1 MPSNNESNFYPKY
14 AGKEISFIMYNSQN
28 INSLIEHRKNE
39 LIDTINV
46 SNNAWLKSK
55 KQDGNSM
62 EDIIARFDE
71 DRKILRLKKWQSF
84 LISFF
89 NILKKFERPLYY
101 QFIDLKYIQ
110 KKDNKEIMEQLNL
123 DEVALKNLEIQVKW
137 IAYRYA
143 IKEEL
148 FKEEVLENVPV

>member
-1 MPSNNESNFYPKY
+1 MSTNESIFYPKY
-14 AGKEISFIMYNSQN
+14 AGKEISFMMYNSQN
-28 INSLIEHRKNE
+28 IDKLIENRKDE

-46 SNNAWLKSK
+46 TNRAWIKSLK
-55 KQDGNSM
+55 QEGNTI
-62 EDIIARFDE
+62 EDIIAKFDD

-101 QFIDLKYIQ
+101 HFIELKYI
-110 KKDNKEIMEQLNL
+110 KKLDNKEIMEQLKVN
-123 DEVALKNLEIQVKW
+123 EVALKNLEIQVKW

>member
-1 MPSNNESNFYPKY
+1 MLINESNFYPKY
-14 AGKEISFIMYNSQN
+14 AGKEISFMMYNSQN
-28 INSLIEHRKNE
+28 IDKLIENRKDE

-46 SNNAWLKSK
+46 TNRAWIKSLK
-55 KQDGNSM
+55 QEGNTI
-62 EDIIARFDE
+62 EDIIVKFDD

-101 QFIDLKYIQ
+101 QFIELKYI
-110 KKDNKEIMEQLNL
+110 KKLDNKEIMEQLKLN
-123 DEVALKNLEIQVKW
+123 EVALKNLEIQVKW

>member
-1 MPSNNESNFYPKY
+1 M
-14 AGKEISFIMYNSQN
+14 
-28 INSLIEHRKNE
+28 IENRKDE

-46 SNNAWLKSK
+46 TNRAWIKSLK
-55 KQDGNSM
+55 QEGNTI
-62 EDIIARFDE
+62 EDIIAKFDD

-101 QFIDLKYIQ
+101 QFIELKYI
-110 KKDNKEIMEQLNL
+110 KKLDNKEIMEQLKLN
-123 DEVALKNLEIQVKW
+123 EVALKNLEIQVKW

>member
-1 MPSNNESNFYPKY
+1 MSTNESIFYPKY
-14 AGKEISFIMYNSQN
+14 AGKEISFMMYNSQN
-28 INSLIEHRKNE
+28 IDKLIENRKDE
-39 LIDTINV
+39 IIDTINV
-46 SNNAWLKSK
+46 TNRAWIKSLK
-55 KQDGNSM
+55 QEGNTI
-62 EDIIARFDE
+62 EDIIVKFDD

-101 QFIDLKYIQ
+101 QFIELKYI
-110 KKDNKEIMEQLNL
+110 KKLDNKEIMEQLKLN
-123 DEVALKNLEIQVKW
+123 EVALKNLEIQVKW

>member
-1 MPSNNESNFYPKY
+1 MLINESNFYPKY
-14 AGKEISFIMYNSQN
+14 AGKEISFMMYNSQN
-28 INSLIEHRKNE
+28 IDKLIENRKDE

-46 SNNAWLKSK
+46 TNRAWIKSLK
-55 KQDGNSM
+55 QEGNTI
-62 EDIIARFDE
+62 EDIIVKFDD

-101 QFIDLKYIQ
+101 QFIELKYI
-110 KKDNKEIMEQLNL
+110 KKLDNKEIMEQLNL

>member
-1 MPSNNESNFYPKY
+1 MSTNE
-14 AGKEISFIMYNSQN
+14 
-28 INSLIEHRKNE
+28 
-39 LIDTINV
+39 
-46 SNNAWLKSK
+46 
-55 KQDGNSM
+55 
-62 EDIIARFDE
+62 
-71 DRKILRLKKWQSF
+71 WQSF

-101 QFIDLKYIQ
+101 QFIELKYI
-110 KKDNKEIMEQLNL
+110 KKLDNKEIMEQLNL

>member
-1 MPSNNESNFYPKY
+1 MSTNE
-14 AGKEISFIMYNSQN
+14 
-28 INSLIEHRKNE
+28 
-39 LIDTINV
+39 
-46 SNNAWLKSK
+46 
-55 KQDGNSM
+55 
-62 EDIIARFDE
+62 
-71 DRKILRLKKWQSF
+71 WQSF

-101 QFIDLKYIQ
+101 QFIELKYI
-110 KKDNKEIMEQLNL
+110 KKLDNKEIMKQLKLN
-123 DEVALKNLEIQVKW
+123 EVALKNLEIQVKW

>member
-1 MPSNNESNFYPKY
+1 MSINESNFYPKY
-14 AGKEISFIMYNSQN
+14 AGKEISFMMYNFRN
-28 INSLIEHRKNE
+28 INKLIENRKDE

-46 SNNAWLKSK
+46 TNRAWIKSLK
-55 KQDGNSM
+55 QEGNTI
-62 EDIIARFDE
+62 EDIIAKFDD

-101 QFIDLKYIQ
+101 QFIELKYI
-110 KKDNKEIMEQLNL
+110 KKLDNKEIMEQLKLN
-123 DEVALKNLEIQVKW
+123 EVALKNLEIQVKW

>member
-1 MPSNNESNFYPKY
+1 MLINESNFYPKY
-14 AGKEISFIMYNSQN
+14 AGKEISFMMYNSQN
-28 INSLIEHRKNE
+28 IDKLIENRKDE

-46 SNNAWLKSK
+46 TNRAWIKSLK
-55 KQDGNSM
+55 QEGNTI
-62 EDIIARFDE
+62 EDIIVKFDD
-71 DRKILRLKKWQSF
+71 DRKILKIKKWQSF

-101 QFIDLKYIQ
+101 QFIELKYIR
-110 KKDNKEIMEQLNL
+110 KLDNKEIMEQLKLN
-123 DEVALKNLEIQVKW
+123 EVALKNLEIQVKW

-143 IKEEL
+143 IKEKL

>member
-1 MPSNNESNFYPKY
+1 MSTNE
-14 AGKEISFIMYNSQN
+14 
-28 INSLIEHRKNE
+28 
-39 LIDTINV
+39 
-46 SNNAWLKSK
+46 
-55 KQDGNSM
+55 
-62 EDIIARFDE
+62 
-71 DRKILRLKKWQSF
+71 WQSF

-101 QFIDLKYIQ
+101 QFIELKYI
-110 KKDNKEIMEQLNL
+110 KKLDNKEIMEQLKLN
-123 DEVALKNLEIQVKW
+123 EVALKNLEIQVKW

>member
-1 MPSNNESNFYPKY
+1 MSTNE
-14 AGKEISFIMYNSQN
+14 
-28 INSLIEHRKNE
+28 
-39 LIDTINV
+39 
-46 SNNAWLKSK
+46 
-55 KQDGNSM
+55 
-62 EDIIARFDE
+62 
-71 DRKILRLKKWQSF
+71 WQSF

-101 QFIDLKYIQ
+101 HFIELKYI
-110 KKDNKEIMEQLNL
+110 KKLDNKEIMEQLKLN
-123 DEVALKNLEIQVKW
+123 EVALKNLEIKVKW

>member
-1 MPSNNESNFYPKY
+1 MSTNESIFYPKY
-14 AGKEISFIMYNSQN
+14 AGKEISFMMYNSQN
-28 INSLIEHRKNE
+28 IDKLIENRKDE

-46 SNNAWLKSK
+46 TNRAWIKSLK
-55 KQDGNSM
+55 QEGNTI
-62 EDIIARFDE
+62 EDIIAKFDD

-101 QFIDLKYIQ
+101 QFIELKYI
-110 KKDNKEIMEQLNL
+110 KKLDNKEIMEQLKVN
-123 DEVALKNLEIQVKW
+123 EVALKNLEIQVKW